1 MSVGENDGNLNWE
14 EIIQQSLSGEKYGII
29 ALYIPVFLSALVANC
44 LVIIVV
50 IKDQYMRSVTNYFL
64 VNLSVADLLVTLI
77 CMPRAAIEAYK
88 STYDFGRYP
97 CKISSY
103 LQCVAVSSSIFTIT
117 AMALDRY
124 LAIAK
129 PLGFFNRCF
138 NKKTTTIV
146 IICLWSFSLIL
157 LFPMYIIVDLHNEQF
172 SFPNVN
178 IDIALC
184 YENWSKF
191 SLISRKNMGIIWF
204 VCIFAIPGVIM
215 FFGYSMMGRTLCS
228 SAPPFDN
235 DGACYM
241 QQRNRLIR
249 SRKRVACILLL
260 LACIFAICWLP
271 YHIMLLWMDINHK
284 VHLSSKD
291 DHDDAGDSME
301 IRKYF
306 LLLGHANSA
315 LNPIIYCA
323 LSRRFRNSIKDL
335 FDVKIHFSRKRNRM
349 QWADSSGSASHLNY
363 MQRMKSLPANNQH
376 YALSRH
382 NSSQRTTKTCAV

>member
-1 MSVGENDGNLNWE
+1 MSVLDDDSSILTSQSKAAIEEYVRKNLLE
-14 EIIQQSLSGEKYGII
+14 EKYGII

-44 LVIIVV
+44 LVILVV

-77 CMPRAAIEAYK
+77 CMPKAAIEAYK
-88 STYDFGRYP
+88 STYDLGRYS

-129 PLGFFNRCF
+129 PMGFFYRCF

-146 IICLWSFSLIL
+146 IICLWSFSLTL
-157 LFPMYIIVDLHNEQF
+157 LFPMYIIVDLHNDPLHF
-172 SFPNVN
+172 SAN
-178 IDIALC
+178 ITVDVEIC
-184 YENWSKF
+184 HEDWSNF
-191 SLISRKNMGIIWF
+191 SLISRENMGVIWF
-204 VCIFAIPGVIM
+204 ICIFTVPGAIMI
-215 FFGYSMMGRTLCS
+215 FGYSMMGRTLCS

-271 YHIMLLWMDINHK
+271 YHIMLLWMDISN
-284 VHLSSKD
+284 SED
-291 DHDDAGDSME
+291 GSMKE
-301 IRKYF
+301 TKKYL

-335 FDVKIHFSRKRNRM
+335 FDFKIHFSRKRNRM

-363 MQRMKSLPANNQH
+363 MQRMKSVPVNNHH
-376 YALSRH
+376 YALSRL